1 MWQMESGEVWNNANA
16 VSDIFVAVVV
26 VAAASLYKLPILK
39 GVWVSSNAKMIMRR
53 ILKEFSSLLLIVVS
67 LFRNKG

>member
-1 MWQMESGEVWNNANA
+1 MQMLHFL
-16 VSDIFVAVVV
+16 SDVFVAVVV
-26 VAAASLYKLPILK
+26 VAAASLKLPILK